1 MGETGMRRHAQAFSA
16 SVELPCRV
24 FCGPETML
32 ELSGIAVEI
41 DTGSL
46 VLMVERVDG
55 TAFPQVGDRVRVEL
69 SLPVN
74 SPAATPKC
82 LIFRALVVRLEQ
94 MTGGS
99 WQIGLTFRK
108 PRVID
113 SAADALKKGV
123 KRAGSGWEM

>member
-1 MGETGMRRHAQAFSA
+1 
-16 SVELPCRV
+16 
-24 FCGPETML
+24 ML

-46 VLMVERVDG
+46 VLVVERVEG
-55 TAFPQVGDRVRVEL
+55 SAFPQVGEQVQVEL

-74 SPAATPKC
+74 SPGATPKC
-82 LIFRALVVRLEQ
+82 LIFRAQVVRLEQ

-99 WQIGLTFRK
+99 WQVALTFRK

-113 SAADALKKGV
+113 SAANAFKKGA
-123 KRAGSGWEM
+123 KRAGGWEM